1 MNYREI
7 KLKFKKE
14 YEETLEIFLSDIN
27 HFKDVTI

>member
-14 YEETLEIFLSDIN
+14 YEEKVEIFLSYLGIYN
-27 HFKDVTI
+27 MAI